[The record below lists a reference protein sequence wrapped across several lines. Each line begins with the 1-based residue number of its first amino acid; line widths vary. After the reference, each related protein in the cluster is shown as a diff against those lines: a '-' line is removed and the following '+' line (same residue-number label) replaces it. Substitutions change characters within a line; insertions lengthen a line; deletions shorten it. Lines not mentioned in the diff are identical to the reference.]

1 VGPGLG
7 LETRPD
13 GSVLVTAA
21 GPGRWGAAGAGVV
34 LAGGLLT
41 AVPGGAGTA
50 LGLALIGPL
59 ALAALLAAVALVR
72 HRDWILFDPRAREIV
87 SRQGATSILRAARVL
102 PFDEIAGIRVGD
114 GLAVD
119 LVRGGG
125 PPWRLGVARSAGE
138 RDRLV
143 AALARVGGWG
153 VLHEAPGAVSAPA

>member
-1 VGPGLG
+1 MGPGLG
-7 LETRPD
+7 LETRAD

-21 GPGRWGAAGAGVV
+21 GPGRWGAAAAGVV
-34 LAGGLLT
+34 LAGGLL
-41 AVPGGAGTA
+41 AAMPGGAGTA

-119 LVRGGG
+119 LIRGGL
-125 PPWRLGVARSAGE
+125 PWRLGVARSPEE

-143 AALARVGGWG
+143 AALARVGGWRIA
-153 VLHEAPGAVSAPA
+153 HEAPGAVSAPA